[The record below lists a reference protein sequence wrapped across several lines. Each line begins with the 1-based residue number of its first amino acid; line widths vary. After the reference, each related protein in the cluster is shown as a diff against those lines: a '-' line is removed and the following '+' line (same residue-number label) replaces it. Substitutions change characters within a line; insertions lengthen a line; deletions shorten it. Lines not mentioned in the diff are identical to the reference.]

1 MPPLDLSEQM
11 QQLRTLAQGFE
22 ELHDRV
28 RDLSYSPGTDA
39 LHQITPLL
47 LKAQEL
53 TATALGHLTAL
64 DNSTYTSVTG
74 SRAGL
79 EALSATVAGASLAC
93 TDLAEALSANP
104 YEGAPFDRYPAD
116 DAQVR
121 AARHAEAIPR
131 MNSHLKDAALQLD
144 VGATACHYLATSIS
158 RSLPA
163 AAPRPPHAAQHQ
175 AGPRLN
181 DTQYKALKSLAQGEG
196 RLYERVQQRGLS
208 VTRVAAK
215 DSARISIATFR
226 ALAKRGLVT
235 TDTSKSLLV
244 GQEIAVTDQG
254 QRALA
259 QHHPAALSTTTA
271 VPTPNPPA
279 VHASRR

>member
-1 MPPLDLSEQM
+1 MSPLDLNEQA
-11 QQLRTLAQGFE
+11 QQLRSLARGFE

-53 TATALGHLTAL
+53 TATALGHLAAL
-64 DNSTYTSVTG
+64 ANSTYTGVTG

-79 EALSATVAGASLAC
+79 ESLSATVAGASLAC
-93 TDLAEALSANP
+93 TDLAGAIYANP
-104 YEGAPFDRYPAD
+104 YEGTPFDGFPAG
-116 DAQVR
+116 DAQSR
-121 AARHAEAIPR
+121 AADHAEAIPR

-158 RSLPA
+158 RSLRATAPPA
-163 AAPRPPHAAQHQ
+163 VSTQHQ
-175 AGPRLN
+175 AAPRLN
-181 DTQYKALKSLAQGEG
+181 DTQCKALKSLAQGEG
-196 RLYERVQQRGLS
+196 RLYERALHRGVS

-215 DSARISIATFR
+215 DGTRISIATFR

-235 TDTSKSLLV
+235 TDTSTPLLI
-244 GQEIAVTDQG
+244 GQDIAVTEQG
-254 QRALA
+254 QRSLA
-259 QHHPAALSTTTA
+259 EHRPALSTTAA
-271 VPTPNPPA
+271 VPAPRTPAAQAP
-279 VHASRR
+279 RR

>member
-1 MPPLDLSEQM
+1 MPTPDLNEQI
-11 QQLRTLAQGFE
+11 QQLRSLAQEFE

-53 TATALGHLTAL
+53 TATALGRLTAL
-64 DNSTYTSVTG
+64 DNSAYTSLTG

-93 TDLAEALSANP
+93 TDLAEAISANP
-104 YEGAPFDRYPAD
+104 YEGAPFDGYPAD

-121 AARHAEAIPR
+121 AARHADAIPR
-131 MNSHLKDAALQLD
+131 MNGHLKDAALQLD
-144 VGATACHYLATSIS
+144 VGATACLYLATSITN
-158 RSLPA
+158 SLPA
-163 AAPRPPHAAQHQ
+163 AAPRPPHASQRQ
-175 AGPRLN
+175 AVPRLN
-181 DTQYKALKSLAQGEG
+181 DTQYKALKSLAQAGGQLSEG
-196 RLYERVQQRGLS
+196 ARKGMSRV
-208 VTRVAAK
+208 VTK
-215 DSARISIATFR
+215 DGSRITAATFR

-244 GQEIAVTDQG
+244 GQEIAVTEQG
-254 QRALA
+254 QRSLA
-259 QHHPAALSTTTA
+259 QHRPAFLSTTAA
-271 VPTPNPPA
+271 VPTPKTPVAQAP
-279 VHASRR
+279 RR